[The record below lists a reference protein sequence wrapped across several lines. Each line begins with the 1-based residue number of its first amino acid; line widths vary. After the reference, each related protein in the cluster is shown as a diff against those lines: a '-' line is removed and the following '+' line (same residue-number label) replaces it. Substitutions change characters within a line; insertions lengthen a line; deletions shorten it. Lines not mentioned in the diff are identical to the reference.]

1 MDGPKFDPNGPV
13 DCRFILYAVRNDAA
27 NSRSGAPALERDAPE
42 APASLCV
49 SGRQEPPRQ
58 CVPRLEPRNKS
69 ILKPATILKSMD
81 RSTVTTRLVP
91 MSVLAVA
98 LLLTCQT
105 LAQENTGGGSETAT
119 PAAASPVAQKSDVA
133 LPAPAGIPTDVLGIA
148 DAMGRPFTIAFIVAS
163 VIGVWSVIERLVI
176 LRRRR
181 VIPKAFVERFLMH
194 LRAGRMDK
202 NEAIAICHQNQSPMA
217 EIFMHGVRKWGRPSV
232 EVEQAV
238 LDGGERQVT
247 QLKKGLRV
255 LNGVSTLSPLIGL
268 LGTVVGMIRSFNDIA
283 TAGAMGQTQ
292 TLANGIALAL
302 LTTAVGLLIAIP
314 AMAAYLYLAGRI
326 DSIVMEM
333 DRLGQELVHLI
344 SAEALRERAVAVSPQ
359 TESQQAASL
368 ASPRARKPVTE
379 K

>member
-1 MDGPKFDPNGPV
+1 MAIVAF
-13 DCRFILYAVRNDAA
+13 
-27 NSRSGAPALERDAPE
+27 
-42 APASLCV
+42 
-49 SGRQEPPRQ
+49 
-58 CVPRLEPRNKS
+58 
-69 ILKPATILKSMD
+69 
-81 RSTVTTRLVP
+81 
-91 MSVLAVA
+91 A
-98 LLLTCQT
+98 LLLTCRSMAQDNASNALPFDAESTSAQT
-105 LAQENTGGGSETAT
+105 ASSGAPLV
-119 PAAASPVAQKSDVA
+119 AAANAKPVAPS
-133 LPAPAGIPTDVLGIA
+133 GIPTDVLGIA
-148 DAMGRPFTIAFIVAS
+148 DAMGRPFTVAFVIAS
-163 VIGVWSVIERLVI
+163 VIGVWSVVERLVI

-181 VIPKAFVERFLMH
+181 VIPKVFVERFLMH

-202 NEAIAICHQNQSPMA
+202 SEAIASCHQNQSPMA
-217 EIFMHGVRKWGRPSV
+217 EVFMHGVRKWGRPSV

-238 LDGGERQVT
+238 LDGGERQIT

-344 SAEALRERAVAVSPQ
+344 SAEALRERAMAVPERPDTTQ
-359 TESQQAASL
+359 ATAAST
-368 ASPRARKPVTE
+368 ATAQPTPRPRKPVAE

>member
-1 MDGPKFDPNGPV
+1 M
-13 DCRFILYAVRNDAA
+13 
-27 NSRSGAPALERDAPE
+27 
-42 APASLCV
+42 
-49 SGRQEPPRQ
+49 
-58 CVPRLEPRNKS
+58 
-69 ILKPATILKSMD
+69 
-81 RSTVTTRLVP
+81 TTRISLMAIV
-91 MSVLAVA
+91 AFA
-98 LLLTCQT
+98 LLLTCRAM
-105 LAQENTGGGSETAT
+105 AQEDSNNAPMSAPETTAEPASGSEKTA
-119 PAAASPVAQKSDVA
+119 PAAPG
-133 LPAPAGIPTDVLGIA
+133 GIPTDPLGIA
-148 DAMGRPFTIAFIVAS
+148 DAMGRPFSIAFIIAS
-163 VIGVWSVIERLVI
+163 VIGVWSVVERLVI

-181 VIPKAFVERFLMH
+181 VIPKSFVERFLMH

-202 NEAIAICHQNQSPMA
+202 NEAVAICHQNQSPMA
-217 EIFMHGVRKWGRPSV
+217 EVFMHGVRKWGRPSV

-326 DSIVMEM
+326 DAIVMEM

-344 SAEALRERAVAVSPQ
+344 SAEALRERAVTVPPRPDATPA
-359 TESQQAASL
+359 TATTAASDPP
-368 ASPRARKPVTE
+368 AMRPRKPVAE

>member
-1 MDGPKFDPNGPV
+1 MMVLPKSSTHLRITAATV
-13 DCRFILYAVRNDAA
+13 LLVAILASCHGLAQDAA
-27 NSRSGAPALERDAPE
+27 PDPRK
-42 APASLCV
+42 ASPV
-49 SGRQEPPRQ
+49 
-58 CVPRLEPRNKS
+58 
-69 ILKPATILKSMD
+69 
-81 RSTVTTRLVP
+81 
-91 MSVLAVA
+91 
-98 LLLTCQT
+98 
-105 LAQENTGGGSETAT
+105 
-119 PAAASPVAQKSDVA
+119 PAAASQSGQSAESVASGGTN
-133 LPAPAGIPTDVLGIA
+133 PAAGQASPASASAVPSGIPTDPLGIA
-148 DAMGRPFTIAFIVAS
+148 DAMGRPFTAAFIAAS
-163 VIGVWSVIERLVI
+163 IIGVWSVIERLVV

-202 NEAIAICHQNQSPMA
+202 IEAISVCQQNESPMA
-217 EIFMHGVRKWGRPSV
+217 DVFLHGVRKWGRPSV

-238 LDGGERQVT
+238 LDGGERQIS

-314 AMAAYLYLAGRI
+314 AMAAYLYLAGKV
-326 DSIVMEM
+326 DSLVMEM
-333 DRLGQELVHLI
+333 DRLGQELVNLI
-344 SAEALRERAVAVSPQ
+344 SAEALRDRAVVAPAPAPAALPPV
-359 TESQQAASL
+359 EQA
-368 ASPRARKPVTE
+368 PRTRKPVPE

>member
-1 MDGPKFDPNGPV
+1 MMVFRKSALQFRV
-13 DCRFILYAVRNDAA
+13 AAAVVLLAAIL
-27 NSRSGAPALERDAPE
+27 
-42 APASLCV
+42 ASCH
-49 SGRQEPPRQ
+49 G
-58 CVPRLEPRNKS
+58 
-69 ILKPATILKSMD
+69 
-81 RSTVTTRLVP
+81 
-91 MSVLAVA
+91 
-98 LLLTCQT
+98 
-105 LAQENTGGGSETAT
+105 LAQEAPPDPRKST
-119 PAAASPVAQKSDVA
+119 PAPAASGAEGPGSNAGANSPQTA
-133 LPAPAGIPTDVLGIA
+133 PAPAGIPTDPLGIA
-148 DAMGRPFTIAFIVAS
+148 DAMGRPFTAAFIAAS
-163 VIGVWSVIERLVI
+163 IIGVWSVIERLVV

-202 NEAIAICHQNQSPMA
+202 TEAISVCQQNESPMA
-217 EIFMHGVRKWGRPSV
+217 DVFLHGVRKWGRPSV

-238 LDGGERQVT
+238 LDGGERQIS

-314 AMAAYLYLAGRI
+314 AMAAYLYLAGKV
-326 DSIVMEM
+326 DSLVMEM
-333 DRLGQELVHLI
+333 DRLGQELVNLI
-344 SAEALRERAVAVSPQ
+344 SAEALRDRAVLAPPPAPAALPPA
-359 TESQQAASL
+359 ESA
-368 ASPRARKPVTE
+368 PRTRKPVPE

>member
-1 MDGPKFDPNGPV
+1 MTI
-13 DCRFILYAVRNDAA
+13 RI
-27 NSRSGAPALERDAPE
+27 
-42 APASLCV
+42 
-49 SGRQEPPRQ
+49 
-58 CVPRLEPRNKS
+58 S
-69 ILKPATILKSMD
+69 IMAIVAF
-81 RSTVTTRLVP
+81 TV
-91 MSVLAVA
+91 
-98 LLLTCQT
+98 LLTCRSM
-105 LAQENTGGGSETAT
+105 AQDDSDNPPVSATAN
-119 PAAASPVAQKSDVA
+119 AAAE
-133 LPAPAGIPTDVLGIA
+133 PANRSENASAAPGGIPTDPLGIA
-148 DAMGRPFTIAFIVAS
+148 DAMGRPFSIAFILAS
-163 VIGVWSVIERLVI
+163 VIGVWSVVERLVI

-202 NEAIAICHQNQSPMA
+202 NEAIAICQQNQSPMA
-217 EIFMHGVRKWGRPSV
+217 EVFMHGVRKWGRPSV

-344 SAEALRERAVAVSPQ
+344 SAEALRERAVVVTPRPESTHAAAATAA
-359 TESQQAASL
+359 TEPTAAR
-368 ASPRARKPVTE
+368 PRKPVAE
-379 K
+379 R

>member
-1 MDGPKFDPNGPV
+1 MAIV
-13 DCRFILYAVRNDAA
+13 
-27 NSRSGAPALERDAPE
+27 
-42 APASLCV
+42 
-49 SGRQEPPRQ
+49 
-58 CVPRLEPRNKS
+58 
-69 ILKPATILKSMD
+69 
-81 RSTVTTRLVP
+81 
-91 MSVLAVA
+91 AVA
-98 LLLTCQT
+98 LLITCQSM
-105 LAQENTGGGSETAT
+105 AQDNSGKPQSDSAT
-119 PAAASPVAQKSDVA
+119 SPAAAPPGGQGNAP
-133 LPAPAGIPTDVLGIA
+133 PAAPSGIPTDPLGIA
-148 DAMGRPFTIAFIVAS
+148 DAMGRPFTVAFILAS
-163 VIGVWSVIERLVI
+163 VIGVWSVVERLVI

-217 EIFMHGVRKWGRPSV
+217 DVFMHGVRKWGRPSV

-283 TAGAMGQTQ
+283 IAGAMGQTQ

-344 SAEALRERAVAVSPQ
+344 SAEALRERAVAVPPRPDA
-359 TESQQAASL
+359 THAIATAAAPDPS
-368 ASPRARKPVTE
+368 AARPRKPVAE
-379 K
+379 R

>member
-1 MDGPKFDPNGPV
+1 MMVLSKSSTHLRIAAATV
-13 DCRFILYAVRNDAA
+13 LLVAILVSCHGLAQ
-27 NSRSGAPALERDAPE
+27 DAP
-42 APASLCV
+42 PDPRKAS
-49 SGRQEPPRQ
+49 P
-58 CVPRLEPRNKS
+58 
-69 ILKPATILKSMD
+69 I
-81 RSTVTTRLVP
+81 
-91 MSVLAVA
+91 
-98 LLLTCQT
+98 
-105 LAQENTGGGSETAT
+105 
-119 PAAASPVAQKSDVA
+119 PAAATQSGQPAGNAANGGANLAGGQTSPASASPVPS
-133 LPAPAGIPTDVLGIA
+133 GIPTDPLGIA
-148 DAMGRPFTIAFIVAS
+148 DAMGRPFTAAFIAAS
-163 VIGVWSVIERLVI
+163 IIGVWSVIERLVI

-202 NEAIAICHQNQSPMA
+202 TEAISVCQQNESPMA
-217 EIFMHGVRKWGRPSV
+217 DVFLHGVRKWGRPSV

-238 LDGGERQVT
+238 LDGGERQIS

-314 AMAAYLYLAGRI
+314 AMAAYLYLAGKV
-326 DSIVMEM
+326 DSLVMEM
-333 DRLGQELVHLI
+333 DRLGQELVNLI
-344 SAEALRERAVAVSPQ
+344 SAEALRDRAVLAPPPAPAALPAV
-359 TESQQAASL
+359 EQA
-368 ASPRARKPVTE
+368 PRTRKPVPE

>member
-1 MDGPKFDPNGPV
+1 M
-13 DCRFILYAVRNDAA
+13 
-27 NSRSGAPALERDAPE
+27 
-42 APASLCV
+42 
-49 SGRQEPPRQ
+49 
-58 CVPRLEPRNKS
+58 
-69 ILKPATILKSMD
+69 TIRIIVMAIIAF
-81 RSTVTTRLVP
+81 
-91 MSVLAVA
+91 VL
-98 LLLTCQT
+98 LITCQSF
-105 LAQENTGGGSETAT
+105 AQDNSTNLPAAGAEPT
-119 PAAASPVAQKSDVA
+119 PAAPSSEASGAAKPTTPS
-133 LPAPAGIPTDVLGIA
+133 GIPTDVLGIA
-148 DAMGRPFTIAFIVAS
+148 DAMGRPFTVAFIMAS
-163 VIGVWSVIERLVI
+163 VIGVWSVVERLVI

-202 NEAIAICHQNQSPMA
+202 SEAIAVCHQNQSPMA
-217 EIFMHGVRKWGRPSV
+217 DVFMHGVRKWGRPSV

-333 DRLGQELVHLI
+333 DRLGQELVHLV
-344 SAEALRERAVAVSPQ
+344 SAEALRERAVVATPREDAAQ
-359 TESQQAASL
+359 TGTTTAA
-368 ASPRARKPVTE
+368 PRARKPVAE

>member
-1 MDGPKFDPNGPV
+1 M
-13 DCRFILYAVRNDAA
+13 
-27 NSRSGAPALERDAPE
+27 AL
-42 APASLCV
+42 V
-49 SGRQEPPRQ
+49 
-58 CVPRLEPRNKS
+58 
-69 ILKPATILKSMD
+69 
-81 RSTVTTRLVP
+81 
-91 MSVLAVA
+91 AVA
-98 LLLTCQT
+98 LLIPCQSM
-105 LAQENTGGGSETAT
+105 AQENSGTAQNGSAVSPTA
-119 PAAASPVAQKSDVA
+119 APVDGAKTVA
-133 LPAPAGIPTDVLGIA
+133 PTAPSGIPTDPMGIA
-148 DAMGRPFTIAFIVAS
+148 DAMGRPFTVAFILAS
-163 VIGVWSVIERLVI
+163 VIGVWSVVERLVI

-217 EIFMHGVRKWGRPSV
+217 DVFMHGVRKWGRPSV

-255 LNGVSTLSPLIGL
+255 LNGISTLSPLIGL

-283 TAGAMGQTQ
+283 NSSATGQTQ

-302 LTTAVGLLIAIP
+302 LSTAVGLLIAIP
-314 AMAAYLYLAGRI
+314 AMAAYLFLSGRI
-326 DSIVMEM
+326 DSIVIEM

-344 SAEALRERAVAVSPQ
+344 SAEALRERAVVTVPRSDVS
-359 TESQQAASL
+359 QAATSL
-368 ASPRARKPVTE
+368 EAAADPRPRKPVAE